1 MQGTLQVC
9 FHWLRL
15 RYRTC
20 AEILVSN
27 LACSLVFSCDMHY
40 FNVTLL
46 QTLCYKFSPN
56 TFVTAHVTIFRGAYM
71 FSHVCIVDNDLVTST
86 IVPLEFAYQHNCRR
100 PSSSSFFSP
109 PPSATTSTA
118 ASPPHSS
125 ASAVAISSSSYTSTP
140 TTFIGGCV

>member
-1 MQGTLQVC
+1 
-9 FHWLRL
+9 
-15 RYRTC
+15 
-20 AEILVSN
+20 
-27 LACSLVFSCDMHY
+27 
-40 FNVTLL
+40 
-46 QTLCYKFSPN
+46 
-56 TFVTAHVTIFRGAYM
+56 M

-140 TTFIGGCV
+140 ITFIGVCV